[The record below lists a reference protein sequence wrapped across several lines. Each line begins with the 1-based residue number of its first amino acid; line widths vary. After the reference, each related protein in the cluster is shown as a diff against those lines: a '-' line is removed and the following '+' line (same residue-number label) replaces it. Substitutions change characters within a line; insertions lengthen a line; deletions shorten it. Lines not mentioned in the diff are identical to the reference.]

1 VSGAD
6 QLIREAVAALLRGEV
21 VCVPTESSYG
31 LAADSRSATA
41 LARVT
46 ALKGGRPADSPFPL
60 IAGSIEDARALAR
73 AWPEA
78 AEKLAAAHWPGP
90 LTLVVP
96 ARDGLPTEI
105 VSAGG
110 VGVRVSS
117 HPVAGALARAL
128 GAPITATSAN
138 RSGQPPART
147 VNDARSAFGVEIACY
162 LDGGLCAGTPS
173 TVVAVDERGQLRVLR
188 AGAIDLDRAIDRE
201 RDRGDRG

>member
-6 QLIREAVAALLRGEV
+6 ERIREAVAALLAGEV

-31 LAADSRSATA
+31 LAADSRSAAA

-60 IAGSIEDARALAR
+60 IAGAIEDARALAR
-73 AWPEA
+73 VWPA
-78 AEKLAAAHWPGP
+78 VAERLAGEHWPGP

-96 ARDGLPTEI
+96 ARDGLPAEL

-147 VNDARSAFGVEIACY
+147 VDEARSAFGDEIGCY
-162 LDGGLCAGTPS
+162 LDAGPCAGTPS
-173 TVVAVDERGQLRVLR
+173 TVVAVDERGRLRLLR
-188 AGAIDLDRAIDRE
+188 AGAIELEGAIDRE
-201 RDRGDRG
+201 PDRG

>member
-6 QLIREAVAALLRGEV
+6 ERIREAVAALLAGEV

-31 LAADSRSATA
+31 LAADSRSAVA

-60 IAGSIEDARALAR
+60 IAGAIEDARALAR
-73 AWPEA
+73 VWPAA
-78 AEKLAAAHWPGP
+78 AERLAGQHWPGP

-96 ARDGLPTEI
+96 ARDGLPAEL

-147 VNDARSAFGVEIACY
+147 VDEARSAFGDELGCY
-162 LDGGLCAGTPS
+162 LDAGPCAGTAS
-173 TVVAVDERGQLRVLR
+173 TVVAVDERGRLRLLR
-188 AGAIDLDRAIDRE
+188 AGAIELEAAIDRDS
-201 RDRGDRG
+201 DRG